1 MYHVQLPIIDGNGES
16 NWRFCDEKLRKLM
29 APSHYSSTST
39 DEDNPSSQH
48 HRPGQQ
54 PLLCAET
61 FVSFDLYEAVRNGN
75 ANSFVDILE
84 KISSENKLP
93 LPAIFDQ
100 VTRAG
105 SSLLHVAAHFGRERI
120 VELICEYF
128 PEILTKQDIKGDT
141 ALHVAIRAKN
151 NNNLRV
157 IKIIVDKYYVTHDEA
172 ENGDKANKEEVQQLR
187 IQNEY
192 GNTALHEAVI
202 CNHFDAVECI
212 FGADKKVAHCF
223 NKLGLSPLYL
233 AVLAAAASGGDNK
246 ILTLL
251 LNAPLEKDGLLPAFR
266 GNSPLH
272 AAILKRNSGLIEYI
286 LEKRS
291 ELIHLKDEKGSTP
304 LHYAASIGYLKGVQ
318 ILLIRKGT
326 SSNALAW
333 NKKGHLP
340 IHVACKKGHVDI
352 VKELLQLEWP
362 TSMDLF
368 SKKGQNIL
376 HVAAKNG
383 QENVVKFILANK
395 KLHFEKQLMVN
406 ERDRNGNTALHLAA
420 KHLYPRVLLSLTRD
434 ERVDMQVM
442 NNQGLTAQ
450 DIVLVRSKAPLK
462 HREYLSLMI
471 LYSAG
476 VPQSETARSMLRRR
490 KEPPKIDWIK
500 DRINTL
506 MLVAILIAT
515 VTFAAGFALPGSV
528 YSSDDP
534 DPNKRGMAVLVR
546 KPMFQVFSVCN
557 TVAMYSST
565 LGSFVLLWAQL
576 GDFHLAGS
584 AYSFALH
591 MVAVAL
597 VTTSTAFMAAVR
609 LVVSNVNWLANVIT
623 VIGSIFLLLIVFVY
637 VLLIF
642 PLGTRNPFT
651 RHVAIILIRILIP
664 FAGTYDKVIAKEH
677 DSNSVQAVNK
687 AKQEELMSDEIS
699 FLEDQ

>member
-1 MYHVQLPIIDGNGES
+1 MYHVQVPIDGDNEET
-16 NWRFCDEKLRKLM
+16 NWRLNCNQKLTKLM
-29 APSHYSSTST
+29 EHRHFSAT
-39 DEDNPSSQH
+39 EDNPSNCH
-48 HRPGQQ
+48 HPPAGQQ
-54 PLLCAET
+54 LHLSAET
-61 FVSFDLYEAVRNGN
+61 FVSLELYEAVRNGN
-75 ANSFVDILE
+75 PNSFVQILE
-84 KISSENKLP
+84 KVSTEKKLP
-93 LPAIFDQ
+93 LPAILDE

-120 VELICEYF
+120 AELICQHF

-151 NNNLRV
+151 NNLEV
-157 IKIIVDKYYVTHDEA
+157 IKIIVDTYLIDE
-172 ENGDKANKEEVQQLR
+172 ELQQQLVR
-187 IQNEY
+187 IKNEH

-212 FGADKKVAHCF
+212 FGADQIVAHCL

-233 AVLAAAASGGDNK
+233 TVLTASDKK

-251 LNAPLEKDGLLPAFR
+251 LKAPFEKDKLLPAFR

-286 LEKRS
+286 LEKRP
-291 ELIHLKDEKGSTP
+291 ELIHLRDEKGSTP
-304 LHYAASIGYLKGVQ
+304 LHYAASIDYLKGVQ
-318 ILLIRKGT
+318 ILLRKST

-362 TSMDLF
+362 TSMDMF

-383 QENVVKFILANK
+383 QDNVVRFILKEK
-395 KLHFEKQLMVN
+395 KLLFEKHLVN

-420 KHLYPRVLLSLTRD
+420 KHLYPQVLLSLTRD
-434 ERVDMQVM
+434 KRVDMQIM

-534 DPNKRGMAVLVR
+534 DPNQRGMAVLVH

-584 AYSFALH
+584 AYNFALH

-609 LVVSNVNWLANVIT
+609 LVVSNVPWLANVIT
-623 VIGSIFLLLIVFVY
+623 VIGSIFLLLIVFFY

-642 PLGTRNPFT
+642 PLGTRHPVM

-677 DSNSVQAVNK
+677 DSNSMQVVNK
-687 AKQEELMSDEIS
+687 AKQQELVSD
-699 FLEDQ
+699 